1 MPDRMSGNGMPATG
15 QPGGSIGRDFSAPL
29 GSATSGRLIFSS
41 GASNVTVHADP
52 TTEDL
57 YRARFEG
64 NVPTLGVQGG
74 TVTVRYPRF
83 SSFDWLHYRRD
94 SGGRSRSTPLSPG
107 TSRCATAHSSS
118 RRAPSRDPRALFTG
132 VRGR

>member
-1 MPDRMSGNGMPATG
+1 
-15 QPGGSIGRDFSAPL
+15 
-29 GSATSGRLIFSS
+29 SGRLIFSS

-94 SGGRSRSTPLSPG
+94 SGGTIALNASIPWDIEVRDGALEFEEG
-107 TSRCATAHSSS
+107 T
-118 RRAPSRDPRALFTG
+118 F
-132 VRGR
+132 